1 LKFLYSERIPA
12 QPPRAPLRMV
22 APPEGRRSLHALRE
36 RLADCD
42 YVETINFAFVEPDW
56 EADFA
61 GESSPIRLL
70 NPIASQASVMRT
82 TQGDRHPAQDLD

>member
-42 YVETINFAFVEPDW
+42 YVETINFAFVEPD
-56 EADFA
+56 
-61 GESSPIRLL
+61 
-70 NPIASQASVMRT
+70 
-82 TQGDRHPAQDLD
+82 